1 MGHDYRAD
9 ETGRDAPARRVGVL
23 HRAVLVLELDVEGLR
38 EVLSEEV
45 ARPGLE
51 SLLVAHHRLAGICVV
66 SAGEA
71 LALGLLAFEDGER
84 EVLGHDAAVDLEH
97 FQRLFDGLFFRRV
110 GGVALLPEEFG
121 GAQEEARALLPA
133 HDVGP
138 LVDEDGQVA
147 PRLHP
152 FAVHVA
158 DDGLGGRAHDE
169 RLFELF
175 AAGVRDDGALGREA
189 LDVLRLLREEGL
201 RYQQREGGVDVARLL
216 EGVVEVAL
224 YHFPYRVAR
233 RAHDHAA
240 ADGRVVRHLGDADDV
255 KVPLR
260 IIFLS
265 RRNVLCHSFIL
276 R

>member
-1 MGHDYRAD
+1 M
-9 ETGRDAPARRVGVL
+9 
-23 HRAVLVLELDVEGLR
+23 
-38 EVLSEEV
+38 
-45 ARPGLE
+45 
-51 SLLVAHHRLAGICVV
+51 
-66 SAGEA
+66 
-71 LALGLLAFEDGER
+71 
-84 EVLGHDAAVDLEH
+84 
-97 FQRLFDGLFFRRV
+97 
-110 GGVALLPEEFG
+110 
-121 GAQEEARALLPA
+121 
-133 HDVGP
+133 
-138 LVDEDGQVA
+138 
-147 PRLHP
+147 
-152 FAVHVA
+152 A

-169 RLFELF
+169 RLFKLF
-175 AAGVRDDGALGREA
+175 AAGVGDDGALGREA
-189 LDVLRLLREEGL
+189 LDVLGLLREEGL

-240 ADGRVVRHLGDADDV
+240 AHGRVVRHLGDAYDV